1 MIRKFFYILAAVLL
15 ALPAPAAVA
24 AVQSDDDTP
33 IIRPGKSLHYSDTLN
48 RAKEREQFLE
58 AIRLAPTTFV
68 YEDIKIGEG
77 TATIKGM
84 RLNSSMDNTLET
96 AIVKADP
103 RLEKKFRRING
114 WTRAL
119 GAACDLKVDWRYLS
133 NGAIYVEY
141 DISRIRFFV
150 FSNPK

>member
-1 MIRKFFYILAAVLL
+1 MIRRFLYVLAAVLL
-15 ALPAPAAVA
+15 ALPVCAAA
-24 AVQSDDDTP
+24 QSNDDTP
-33 IIRPGKSLHYSDTLN
+33 TIRPGKSMHYTDTLN

-58 AIRLAPTTFV
+58 AIRLAPSTFV
-68 YEDIKIGEG
+68 YEDIKIGDG

-150 FSNPK
+150 YSNPK

>member
-1 MIRKFFYILAAVLL
+1 MIRRFLYILAAVLL
-15 ALPAPAAVA
+15 VLSAPAAFA
-24 AVQSDDDTP
+24 FCPDDEDSPT
-33 IIRPGKSLHYSDTLN
+33 IRPGKSMHYTDTLK

-58 AIRLAPTTFV
+58 AIRIAPSTFV
-68 YEDIKIGEG
+68 YEDIKVGAG
-77 TATIKGM
+77 VATIKGM
-84 RLNSSMDNTLET
+84 RLNSSMDNTLQT

-119 GAACDLKVDWRYLS
+119 GAACDLKVTWRDLS
-133 NGAIYVEY
+133 DGSIYVEY

-150 FSNPK
+150 YSDPK